1 VQLNVAVLLTTFFH
15 EMGHIAAGWACG
27 KTLRVLQVGPFRWAV
42 RNGKWGFE
50 FQLRKFYGGG
60 VAMVAPDLI
69 NMRNR
74 QALLL
79 TGGPVASLVVGLFF
93 FALTITARGHVLG
106 PYWSLLS
113 TLATL
118 SVAGF
123 VVNLIPL
130 KPDSQ
135 YSDGAQI
142 YQLLTNG
149 PWARVHLAFAMVT
162 TSAVAPI
169 RPRDFDMNVIDQAAD
184 FVRRGERGL
193 LLRMVACKH
202 YIDKNRIPEAIAYMN
217 EAEGLYEECRFEKPQ
232 DLCAEFVFVNA
243 LYKRDLAAAGG
254 WWQRIEALRKID
266 SNADYWRA
274 KTALLWLKGE
284 QDEASDA
291 WERGNA
297 LAQQLPSAGTYDFTR
312 SCFAKLRKTLLT
324 VSHTSVLECQEIRVA
339 AKV

>member
-1 VQLNVAVLLTTFFH
+1 
-15 EMGHIAAGWACG
+15 
-27 KTLRVLQVGPFRWAV
+27 
-42 RNGKWGFE
+42 
-50 FQLRKFYGGG
+50 
-60 VAMVAPDLI
+60 MVAPDLI

-93 FALTITARGHVLG
+93 FALTITARGHALG

-118 SVAGF
+118 SISGF

-162 TSAVAPI
+162 TSVVAPI

-202 YIDKNRIPEAIAYMN
+202 YIDKNRIPEAIAYMD

-243 LYKRDLAAAGG
+243 LYKRDLAAADG
-254 WWQRIEALRKID
+254 WWKRIEALRKID
-266 SNADYWRA
+266 SNAEYWRA
-274 KTALLWLKGE
+274 KAALLWLKGE
-284 QDEASDA
+284 QNEAFDA

-312 SCFAKLRKTLLT
+312 ACFAKLRKTLLT
-324 VSHTSVLECQEIRVA
+324 VSHTSVLEWPEIGVA